1 MSCLLRAAGCCGYAN
16 GMLSLIYFGILG
28 NTISHWVCAWES
40 VWIAE
45 CLEPIDASRRR
56 SSEESW
62 DYHENNEAL
71 NGFWMPVFFYEFYL
85 QKK

>member
-1 MSCLLRAAGCCGYAN
+1 MLRDVAGMQMGCCH
-16 GMLSLIYFGILG
+16 LFIFGILG
-28 NTISHWVCAWES
+28 NTILHWVCAWES

-45 CLEPIDASRRR
+45 CLEPLDTSRRR

-85 QKK
+85 QKNN

>member
-1 MSCLLRAAGCCGYAN
+1 MLRDVAGMQMGCCH
-16 GMLSLIYFGILG
+16 LFIFGILG
-28 NTISHWVCAWES
+28 NTILHWVCAWES

-45 CLEPIDASRRR
+45 CLEPLDTSRRR

-71 NGFWMPVFFYEFYL
+71 NGFWMPVFFMNFIC
-85 QKK
+85 KKNN

>member
-1 MSCLLRAAGCCGYAN
+1 MPAG
-16 GMLSLIYFGILG
+16 
-28 NTISHWVCAWES
+28 
-40 VWIAE
+40 
-45 CLEPIDASRRR
+45 R